1 MKQEEG
7 EPLPSSNDLPLHNR
21 DDCLMLPHRFTST
34 KKCIMLHLHKT
45 KVYFYL
51 KTKNILA
58 LTWQKSAILVAFI
71 FSFKPEQV
79 LRNRGTKGRHCPVLR
94 SHHSILWSLNC

>member
-1 MKQEEG
+1 MKHKEG

-21 DDCLMLPHRFTST
+21 DDCLMLPHRFTDT

-51 KTKNILA
+51 KTNNILP

-71 FSFKPEQV
+71 FFLNLSKFC
-79 LRNRGTKGRHCPVLR
+79 GTGGQREGIALCFTLITA
-94 SHHSILWSLNC
+94 SDGL